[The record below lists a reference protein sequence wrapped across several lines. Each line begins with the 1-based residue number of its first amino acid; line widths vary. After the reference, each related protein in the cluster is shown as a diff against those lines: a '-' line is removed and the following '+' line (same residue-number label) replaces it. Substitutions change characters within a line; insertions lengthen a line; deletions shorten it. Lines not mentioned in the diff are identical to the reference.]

1 MGNVG
6 VKWNSCDLQFGWNS
20 YFYSNCKITI
30 GPDGSVSMMGRR
42 SLVSALEPLEL
53 FNGALFN
60 VINWKKTEP
69 NAVMATMVVTGTTV
83 MNGLGV
89 GRKVVPCP

>member
-1 MGNVG
+1 MWELNGIPAIYNLDGTATSTPIVR
-6 VKWNSCDLQFGWNS
+6 
-20 YFYSNCKITI
+20 ITI